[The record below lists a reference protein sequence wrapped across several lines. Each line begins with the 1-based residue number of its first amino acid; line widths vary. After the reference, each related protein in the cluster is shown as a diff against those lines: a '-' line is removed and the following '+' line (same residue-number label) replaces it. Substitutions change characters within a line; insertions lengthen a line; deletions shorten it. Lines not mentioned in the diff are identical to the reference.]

1 MAISL
6 YYLSFNL
13 IWGDGL
19 NKTEKR
25 KVRLRILN
33 IQDDQCKGCTKVPK
47 YNETST
53 NHKTSWCAENCEIG
67 KKLKSLGES
76 LLEGRTEH
84 MAEQRN
90 WDQICATAE
99 KLRASDEKKWTWGNI
114 AAEFG
119 VTEGNLYYHVSK
131 RREANG
137 TSNKRVGATMKPHNT
152 KPSPQPQNVQ
162 NTKSEPPKLNSV
174 VAKHIEKTET
184 LDTFWKG
191 RLNTVLDEKDVLQ
204 KELNEVS
211 KLYEDLKG
219 IKEKLAQDLFAE
231 TKLRLETEDA
241 LKLSQEQLQA
251 RDEDYNT
258 LLNEFNA
265 ITEKNHELGHDLQKM
280 HINVRAAEETAA
292 KEREHRIELQG
303 RSQALGIALKAVL

>member
-1 MAISL
+1 MTISL
-6 YYLSFNL
+6 YYLPFNL

-19 NKTEKR
+19 SKVEKR
-25 KVRLRILN
+25 KIRAEISALLDN
-33 IQDDQCKGCTKVPK
+33 NCEGCTDVLKGTSQDRGIK
-47 YNETST
+47 YCYRN
-53 NHKTSWCAENCEIG
+53 CAVG
-67 KKLKSLGES
+67 RRLKELGES
-76 LLEGRTEH
+76 LDEGRTEH
-84 MAEQRN
+84 MAEQKN

-131 RREANG
+131 RREENG
-137 TSNKRVGATMKPHNT
+137 TPNKRVGASKKPQNT
-152 KPSPQPQNVQ
+152 KPSPVPRNV
-162 NTKSEPPKLNSV
+162 
-174 VAKHIEKTET
+174 EKTEIELPKLKPGDIEHIDKVET
-184 LDTFWKG
+184 PDVSWKE
-191 RLNTVLDEKDVLQ
+191 RLNDILDEKDVLQ
-204 KELNEVS
+204 KELSEVS
-211 KLYEDLKG
+211 KLYEELKG
-219 IKEKLAQDLFAE
+219 INEKLVQDLIAE
-231 TKLRLETEDA
+231 TKLRLETGDA

-292 KEREHRIELQG
+292 KEREHRLELQG

>member
-1 MAISL
+1 MTNSL
-6 YYLSFNL
+6 YYLPFNL

-25 KVRLRILN
+25 KVQLRILN

-47 YNETST
+47 YSETSE

-67 KKLKSLGES
+67 KNLKSLGDS
-76 LLEGRTEH
+76 LIEGRTEH

-90 WDQICATAE
+90 WDQICTTAE

-131 RREANG
+131 RREEKG
-137 TSNKRVGATMKPHNT
+137 VPNKRVGASKNLQKT
-152 KPSPQPQNVQ
+152 KPSPQPQNVEK
-162 NTKSEPPKLNSV
+162 TKSEPPELKSI
-174 VAKHIEKTET
+174 AAEHIDKTET
-184 LDTFWKG
+184 IDAFWKG
-191 RLNTVLDEKDVLQ
+191 RLNGILDEKDAMQ
-204 KELNEVS
+204 KELKEVL
-211 KLYEDLKG
+211 KLYEDLKKANELLA
-219 IKEKLAQDLFAE
+219 KEHIAE

-241 LKLSQEQLQA
+241 LKLSQDQLQS

-265 ITEKNHELGHDLQKM
+265 ITEKNHELEHDLRKM

-292 KEREHRIELQG
+292 KEREYRLELQG
-303 RSQALGIALKAVL
+303 RSQALGMALKSVL

>member
-1 MAISL
+1 MTISL
-6 YYLSFNL
+6 YYLPFNL

-67 KKLKSLGES
+67 EKLKSLGES

-99 KLRASDEKKWTWGNI
+99 KLRAADEKKWTWGNI

-119 VTEGNLYYHVSK
+119 VTESNLYYHISK
-131 RREANG
+131 RRQANG
-137 TSNKRVGATMKPHNT
+137 TSNKRVGASKNPLNT

-191 RLNTVLDEKDVLQ
+191 RLNTILDEKDVLQ

-292 KEREHRIELQG
+292 KEREHRLELQG